1 MNSAF
6 IPVLHKQAI
15 ESLLK
20 VINLDSK
27 IKIKRSDKNE
37 IFVLYEDEV
46 WLIDLISKGINYY
59 KYNHPSI
66 SVWVPYENII
76 QFCNEPGFDIK
87 LYDEFLK

>member
-6 IPVLHKQAI
+6 SPVLHKQAI

-37 IFVLYEDEV
+37 IFVLFEDEV

-59 KYNHPSI
+59 KYNPSI

>member
-15 ESLLK
+15 KSLLK

-37 IFVLYEDEV
+37 IFVLFEDEV
-46 WLIDLISKGINYY
+46 
-59 KYNHPSI
+59 
-66 SVWVPYENII
+66 
-76 QFCNEPGFDIK
+76 
-87 LYDEFLK
+87 

>member
-15 ESLLK
+15 ESLLNK
-20 VINLDSK
+20 IELDSK

-37 IFVLYEDEV
+37 IFVLFEDEV

-59 KYNHPSI
+59 KYNTSI

>member
-46 WLIDLISKGINYY
+46 WIIDLISKGINYY
-59 KYNHPSI
+59 KHKPSI